1 MDAAQS
7 NWTPKEAHVSKPGSP
22 VSFRRS
28 AWHLQV
34 ALPWQVRELIGV
46 PARIERA
53 MRAYTRA
60 HPEEARLIEAAQM
73 FRAEVGNQFERLVRE
88 GAPHGKT
95 QGHPLLPPVKGCART
110 NGVRRAPAYPCG

>member
-1 MDAAQS
+1 
-7 NWTPKEAHVSKPGSP
+7 
-22 VSFRRS
+22 
-28 AWHLQV
+28 
-34 ALPWQVRELIGV
+34 
-46 PARIERA
+46 
-53 MRAYTRA
+53 
-60 HPEEARLIEAAQM
+60 M